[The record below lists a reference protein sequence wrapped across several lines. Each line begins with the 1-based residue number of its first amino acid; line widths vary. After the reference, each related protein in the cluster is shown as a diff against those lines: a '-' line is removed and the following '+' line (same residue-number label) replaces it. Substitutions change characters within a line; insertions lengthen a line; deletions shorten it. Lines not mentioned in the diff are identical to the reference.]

1 MSISD
6 SIRSFTETAQLL
18 IAELRRVK
26 PEDETFDQVGI
37 LDGHTIVA
45 EFLDHGEF
53 GVAIEHVLYMI
64 HESNISF
71 PAEELNALHALAK
84 QLGARNDYKAE

>member
-6 SIRSFTETAQLL
+6 SIRTHCATAQSL
-18 IAELRRVK
+18 IAELRRVN
-26 PEDETFDQVGI
+26 PEDETFDQLGI

-53 GVAIEHVLYMI
+53 GVAIEHVLYMV

-71 PAEELNALHALAK
+71 PAEELNALHALAEE
-84 QLGARNDYKAE
+84 LGIRNNYQVQ